1 MQTINELRK
10 ALKPLGFT
18 VKTKAYSHGTHATY
32 ESLDGNK
39 LTYDVFTQ
47 ETMPIW
53 KKLFIW
59 KEEHRNALKA
69 LRENTGIIG
78 LL

>member
-1 MQTINELRK
+1 MKTINELRK
-10 ALKPLGFT
+10 QLKVIGFT
-18 VKTKAYSHGTHATY
+18 VKTKSYSHGTHATY

-39 LTYDVFTQ
+39 LTYNVFTQ
-47 ETMPIW
+47 DTFPIW
-53 KKLFIW
+53 KKLFDW
-59 KEEHRNALKA
+59 KEQHKKELKL